1 MYIPVEFRADW
12 EVGVERREEC
22 GGEAWGYDGVDEVV
36 ETKGEEDLM
45 DVEREDWEGE
55 VVG

>member
-12 EVGVERREEC
+12 EIGVERREEC